1 MKTKI
6 ALLSLLGLLLCGS
19 ALADV
24 YSLDQLLELA
34 RSGNRGLQAS
44 RDAVEAARSGVTT
57 AGAFPNPDSE
67 VLALF
72 ANRYI
77 VNKQTRQLQVVRPR
91 PDPIAEK
98 LKGLKTGE
106 VA

>member
-57 AGAFPNPDSE
+57 AGAFPNPEIEYQSGDAKAR
-67 VLALF
+67 VAG
-72 ANRYI
+72 ANPGNVKTMTFTQR
-77 VNKQTRQLQVVRPR
+77 LDLPWVRSAR
-91 PDPIAEK
+91 I
-98 LKGLKTGE
+98 
-106 VA
+106 

>member
-19 ALADV
+19 APADV

-44 RDAVEAARSGVTT
+44 RDAVEAARSGVTAPAT
-57 AGAFPNPDSE
+57 T
-67 VLALF
+67 
-72 ANRYI
+72 
-77 VNKQTRQLQVVRPR
+77 TRRSNTRAATPR
-91 PDPIAEK
+91 PGQRAPIPA
-98 LKGLKTGE
+98 TSRP
-106 VA
+106 